1 MIGFLCIYIYIY
13 TIVRYMGGFLTPR
26 VAEYGMYG
34 HGCMGVGC
42 IPTYMD
48 VRAWAVFKGSGM
60 YLYRYL
66 IRCFCLG
73 GIGTVSTLS

>member
-1 MIGFLCIYIYIY
+1 M
-13 TIVRYMGGFLTPR
+13 
-26 VAEYGMYG
+26 AEYGMYG

-66 IRCFCLG
+66 TYLNSNFLFGRYRDCIYLELG
-73 GIGTVSTLS
+73 R

>member
-1 MIGFLCIYIYIY
+1 
-13 TIVRYMGGFLTPR
+13 MGDFLTPR

-34 HGCMGVGC
+34 YGCMGVGC
-42 IPTYMD
+42 IPTYLYMD

-66 IRCFCLG
+66 IRFF
-73 GIGTVSTLS
+73 VWKV

>member
-1 MIGFLCIYIYIY
+1 MIGFLCIYIY
-13 TIVRYMGGFLTPR
+13 TIVRYMGDFLTPR

-48 VRAWAVFKGSGM
+48 GRAWAVFKGSGI
-60 YLYRYL
+60 YCTYL
-66 IRCFCLG
+66 IQIPNLIFF
-73 GIGTVSTLS
+73 VWEV